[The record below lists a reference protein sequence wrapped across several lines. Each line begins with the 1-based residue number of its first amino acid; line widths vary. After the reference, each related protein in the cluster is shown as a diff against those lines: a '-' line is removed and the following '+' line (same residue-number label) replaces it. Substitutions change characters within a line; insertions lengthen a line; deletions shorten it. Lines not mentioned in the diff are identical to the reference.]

1 MNIKSYI
8 AAAAVAI
15 SSFAMAEGDTSYL
28 YWMADTT
35 GLSGVSYAKVNA
47 LGSDGKTSVGYLTVA
62 QTDGTGVGEAFS
74 PTFDAIYL
82 EKVAVIGST
91 MLGESYSFQLELY
104 GTDNQ
109 VKWLSAVVAK
119 SSATIGSSWQELGV
133 SPTVFS
139 GFHVPE
145 PTSGLLAM
153 LGFGLLALRRKQK

>member
-28 YWMADTT
+28 YWMADAS
-35 GLSGVSYAKVNA
+35 GLSDVLYAKVGVYNGTDFVA
-47 LGSDGKTSVGYLTVA
+47 YLTVA
-62 QTDGTGVGEAFS
+62 DGAGSGVGNEFT
-74 PTFDAIYL
+74 PTFDSVFL

-91 MLGESYSFQLELY
+91 LLNESYSFQLELY
-104 GTDNQ
+104 GTDN
-109 VKWLSAVVAK
+109 KLNWLSTQVSKNAAV
-119 SSATIGSSWQELGV
+119 IGSSWQELGV